1 MKVSW
6 AEGSDPQ
13 QIISRIEQGR
23 SSEQEGKVSFE
34 AFAFKECSVL
44 LYDLLVFSDP
54 VPEIEGR
61 LIVSQAIM
69 NVGKKGPITSSSL
82 LAEVNKLTDA
92 YLHSP
97 LEHFVLATSLSL
109 YQYTELKPLRVNGAI
124 VKFEHQLPNRFTEER
139 TKITPRDTQVLF
151 ADLPTDYLSVRV
163 SVSARSIHEAAD
175 AGLGALDLIRA
186 IWNWFYNRQHLTRIS
201 LGSQSPVNEIAI
213 GPIHTLHKPS
223 GELATET
230 FWYEPS
236 YRAPIQPKDLKHD
249 IANVQRFYRS
259 VRAKLRKSKYRVDLE
274 RALVRY
280 VRALDERDWH
290 IAFLKL
296 WSVLEFLT
304 STTAKDSH
312 EVTIRRVAYVFAQR
326 EYQLQVLK
334 ALRDHRNQV
343 VHASASTEEIQT
355 YMYLLKRCIET
366 LFGFHLA
373 NNFGFS
379 SLKDAA
385 VFLDLPTDLDA
396 LNSRIR
402 LARYALRFRGLKHT

>member
-1 MKVSW
+1 
-6 AEGSDPQ
+6 
-13 QIISRIEQGR
+13 
-23 SSEQEGKVSFE
+23 
-34 AFAFKECSVL
+34 
-44 LYDLLVFSDP
+44 
-54 VPEIEGR
+54 
-61 LIVSQAIM
+61 M
-69 NVGKKGPITSSSL
+69 NVGKKGPITSSGL

-109 YQYTELKPLRVNGAI
+109 YKYTELKPLRVNGAI

-163 SVSARSIHEAAD
+163 SVSARSVHEAAD

-236 YRAPIQPKDLKHD
+236 YRAPVQPKDLKHD
-249 IANVQRFYRS
+249 IANVQKFYRS

-366 LFGFHLA
+366 LFGFHPA
-373 NNFGFS
+373 NNFSFS

-402 LARYALRFRGLKHT
+402 LARYALKFRGLKHT